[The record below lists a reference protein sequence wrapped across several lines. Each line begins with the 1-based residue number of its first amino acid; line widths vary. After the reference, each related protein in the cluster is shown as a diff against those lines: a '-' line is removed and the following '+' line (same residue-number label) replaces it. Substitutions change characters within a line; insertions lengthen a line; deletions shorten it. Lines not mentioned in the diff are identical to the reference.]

1 LKKSLH
7 DINDDLLVKYLVGEA
22 SHEEVNLINDWL
34 QNSAENQK
42 KYEDFIF
49 IWEKSLQLATVN
61 AVDTDGAW
69 IRMQERLKKE
79 EAKSSSVKIFSLQ
92 NTLWLRVA
100 AVFLVVAFGLVT
112 YFVINKNTA
121 QQFAVI
127 NIESAEKILT
137 ETLPDGS
144 VITVNKNSKL
154 SYPSKFNGNAREI
167 TMEGEAF
174 FTITPDKTKP
184 FIIHVNDI
192 TVKVVGTSFNIKS
205 VNGKT
210 EVIVETGIVQVIK
223 QNSTVELTPGQKVVT
238 EINDASIVKDSAT
251 DKLYNYYRSKEFICD
266 NTPLKRL
273 VDILNEAYSAHII
286 IENKSLENLPITTVF
301 KDETLENIL
310 NVISETLGI
319 TIEKNREQVILK

>member
-1 LKKSLH
+1 MKKSLH
-7 DINDDLLVKYLVGEA
+7 NINDDLLVKYLVGEA

-34 QNSAENQK
+34 QNNAENQK
-42 KYEDFIF
+42 KYEDFIV

-69 IRMQERLKKE
+69 ARMQQRLKNE
-79 EAKSSSVKIFSLQ
+79 ESKKSQIKIFSLK

-112 YFVINKNTA
+112 YFIINKNTA
-121 QQFAVI
+121 RQFAVI

-137 ETLPDGS
+137 DTLPDGS

-174 FTITPDKTKP
+174 FTIAPDKTKP
-184 FIIHVNDI
+184 SIIHVNDI

-210 EVIVETGIVQVIK
+210 EVIVETGIVQVTR
-223 QNSTVELTPGQKVVT
+223 QNSTVELAPGQKVVT
-238 EINDASIVKDSAT
+238 AINDASIVKDSAT

-319 TIEKNREQVILK
+319 TIEKNGEQVILK